1 MCKEQD
7 EREKETVSQSTT
19 LGQNRASSLDVMPSA
34 EIIFGRSKAMRELRQ
49 HVALVAAANAPL
61 VITGE
66 SGTGKDLIARL
77 VHQQSECSGTFVKVN
92 CPAIPGT
99 LLETELFGY
108 EKGAFTGA
116 SATKQGR
123 VEMAERGTLFLDEVT
138 EVEIGLQ
145 AKLLQLLQ
153 DGRFCRIGGHEERSV
168 HLRVICASNRDLLE
182 EVALG
187 RFREDLYFRVNVLSL
202 RVPPLRER
210 SEDIPLLVEYFL
222 RLYNRKFGK
231 TAPPLSP
238 TLMRILQAYGWPG
251 NIRELENL
259 MKRYVVLGSE
269 EAITSELRSS
279 EELERRFELPL
290 EGEPIALKELTRRAV
305 ARLERTIILR
315 VLQAHQWNRKRAA
328 AALQISYRALLYKL
342 KEVGVPPSRGCYA
355 FGRNNLVSPE
365 AVEPASVVE
374 QDDPAAEP
382 ALNLEE

>member
-1 MCKEQD
+1 
-7 EREKETVSQSTT
+7 
-19 LGQNRASSLDVMPSA
+19 MPPV
-34 EIIFGRSKAMRELRQ
+34 EVIFGRSRAMRELRQ

-66 SGTGKDLIARL
+66 SGTGKDVIARL
-77 VHQQSECSGTFVKVN
+77 VHQQSGCSGTFVKVN

-123 VEMAERGTLFLDEVT
+123 VELAERGTLFLDEVT
-138 EVEIGLQ
+138 EVDISLQ

-168 HLRVICASNRDLLE
+168 HLRVVCASNRDLLE

-187 RFREDLYFRVNVLSL
+187 RFREDLYFRVNVLSV
-202 RVPPLRER
+202 RVPALRER

-231 TAPPLSP
+231 IAPPLSP
-238 TLMRILQAYGWPG
+238 TLMRILQAYAWPG
-251 NIRELENL
+251 NVRELENL

-279 EELERRFELPL
+279 DELESRFEMPL
-290 EGEPIALKELTRRAV
+290 DGESVALKELTRRAV

-355 FGRNNLVSPE
+355 YGRNPLGTTETVE
-365 AVEPASVVE
+365 AVPVVDE
-374 QDDPAAEP
+374 QDDPATEP

>member
-1 MCKEQD
+1 
-7 EREKETVSQSTT
+7 
-19 LGQNRASSLDVMPSA
+19 MPPI
-34 EIIFGRSKAMRELRQ
+34 EVIFGRSKVMRELRQ

-61 VITGE
+61 VIAGE
-66 SGTGKDLIARL
+66 SGTGKDVIARL
-77 VHQQSECSGTFVKVN
+77 VHQQSGATGTFVKVN

-123 VEMAERGTLFLDEVT
+123 VELAERGTLFLDEVT

-187 RFREDLYFRVNVLSL
+187 RFREDLYFRVNVLSI
-202 RVPPLRER
+202 RVPALRER

-222 RLYNRKFGK
+222 RLYNRKFPK
-231 TAPPLSP
+231 SALPLSP
-238 TLMRILQAYGWPG
+238 TLMRILQAYSWPG
-251 NIRELENL
+251 NLRDLENL
-259 MKRYVVLGSE
+259 MKRYVVLGTE
-269 EAITSELRSS
+269 EAITSELRST
-279 EELERRFELPL
+279 EELETRFEIPL
-290 EGEPIALKELTRRAV
+290 DGEPVALKELTRRAV

-355 FGRNNLVSPE
+355 FGRTPLDNPE
-365 AVEPASVVE
+365 SLESVAVV
-374 QDDPAAEP
+374 DDNDPAREP
-382 ALNLEE
+382 ALNLED

>member
-1 MCKEQD
+1 MD
-7 EREKETVSQSTT
+7 
-19 LGQNRASSLDVMPSA
+19 LMPPT
-34 EIIFGRSKAMRELRQ
+34 EVIFGRSKAMRELRQ

-66 SGTGKDLIARL
+66 SGTGKDVIARL
-77 VHQQSECSGTFVKVN
+77 VHQQSGCSGTFVKVN

-123 VEMAERGTLFLDEVT
+123 VEIAERGTLFLDEVT
-138 EVEIGLQ
+138 EVDITLQ

-202 RVPPLRER
+202 RVPSLRER
-210 SEDIPLLVEYFL
+210 SEDIPLLVDYFL
-222 RLYNRKFGK
+222 RIYNRKFGK
-231 TAPPLSP
+231 SAAPLSP
-238 TLMRILQAYGWPG
+238 TLMRILQAYSWPG
-251 NIRELENL
+251 NVRELENL

-269 EAITSELRSS
+269 EAITSELRSND
-279 EELERRFELPL
+279 ELEHRFEMPL
-290 EGEPIALKELTRRAV
+290 DGESVALKELTRRAV

-355 FGRNNLVSPE
+355 YGRNPIGTEPVLPVSD
-365 AVEPASVVE
+365 AAE
-374 QDDPAAEP
+374 QEDPAAEP